1 MNERL
6 IVKSFG
12 PVKELDIVFKSI
24 TILIGDQGTGK
35 SCIAKLFSMFKWL
48 EKELVMQRQKS
59 SYYES
64 YNRFSS
70 MLCKY
75 HRLESFIK
83 EDTYI
88 KYEGEKYSFEYDNS
102 KFHIFDNGGD
112 IMLLPKII
120 YIPAE
125 RAILS
130 VAENKSRLL
139 KELPASCDTFQDVFS
154 DAKKNFKRGYNLPF
168 GELHYEYDSLN
179 DTSRISGKGYEEN
192 PVKLTHASSGIQS
205 ALPLCLVSEYLSG
218 KILEKEET
226 KLSKEEKSKMERQI
240 SEIMDNDAYTESVKE
255 IMLKK
260 ISSLNR
266 YGCFVNIT
274 EEPELNLF
282 PKSQMGVIQ
291 SLVKNNNSSQGNKLV
306 ITTHSPYTLAI
317 LNLLIIAAKTYNKG
331 DEETKKEVES
341 ILPVQYHI
349 GKDHLAAYSLNE
361 GDDETPYCKSI
372 ISENTG
378 MIAKN
383 DLDSISETISMEF
396 NKLYRLYAKS
406 DKQ

>member
-12 PVKELDIVFKSI
+12 PVKELDIAFKAI

-59 SYYES
+59 SYYEL
-64 YNRFSS
+64 YNRFST

-75 HRLESFIK
+75 HRIESFIK
-83 EDTYI
+83 EETYI
-88 KYEGEKYSFEYDNS
+88 RYEGEKYSFEYDNS
-102 KFHIFDNGGD
+102 KFHVFDNGGD
-112 IMLLPKII
+112 IQLLPKII

-125 RAILS
+125 RTILS

-139 KELPASCDTFQDVFS
+139 KELPDSCDTFHDAFS
-154 DAKKNFKRGYNLPF
+154 DAKKNFKSGYDLPF

-179 DTSRISGKGYEEN
+179 DISRISGKGYENN
-192 PVKLTHASSGIQS
+192 PIKLTHASSGIQS

-226 KLSKEEKSKMERQI
+226 KLSKEEKSKMEKQI
-240 SEIMDNDAYTESVKE
+240 SEIMNNDAYTESVKE
-255 IMLKK
+255 IMLKR

-282 PKSQMGVIQ
+282 PKSQLGVIQ
-291 SLVKNNNSSQGNKLV
+291 SLIKNNNSSQGNQLV

-317 LNLLIIAAKTYNKG
+317 LNLLIMAAKIYDKG
-331 DEETKKEVES
+331 DGETKAEVES
-341 ILPVQYHI
+341 ILPAQYHI
-349 GKDHLAAYSLNE
+349 DENHLAAYSLNE
-361 GDDETPYCKSI
+361 GNSNTPYCKSI
-372 ISENTG
+372 ISEQTG

-383 DLDSISETISMEF
+383 DLDSISEIISMEF
-396 NKLYRLYAKS
+396 NKLYRLYGKS
-406 DKQ
+406 SRQ